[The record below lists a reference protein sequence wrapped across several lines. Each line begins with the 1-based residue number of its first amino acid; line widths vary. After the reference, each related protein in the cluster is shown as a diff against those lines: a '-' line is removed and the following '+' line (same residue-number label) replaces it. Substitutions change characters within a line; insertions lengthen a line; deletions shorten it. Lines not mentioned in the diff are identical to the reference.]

1 MKDLFDQGGSKK
13 IIEGD
18 FGELEYIEDFLS
30 YSQAETYFTSIN
42 EESPWERPILTYFG
56 EEHRIPRDTAW
67 YGEKSYVYSGVRNKP
82 NQMTE
87 SLIELRKI
95 TEEKCSYSFNSLLI
109 NRYLD
114 GDDKVSWHADD
125 EAELENC
132 NIIASISLG
141 AGRDFRIR
149 KKENFRNPEDKTIKI
164 FLEPGSLLIMKAP
177 LQKFWEHEIPKR
189 TNVGPRL
196 NLTFRNVI

>member
-1 MKDLFDQGGSKK
+1 MKDLFDQGGPKK

-18 FGELEYIEDFLS
+18 YGELEYIEDFLS
-30 YSQAETYFTSIN
+30 YSEAETYFKSID

-56 EEHRIPRDTAW
+56 EKHSIPRDTAW
-67 YGEKSYVYSGVRNKP
+67 YGEKSYVYSGVKNEP
-82 NQMTE
+82 NEMTE

-114 GDDKVSWHADD
+114 GNDKVSWHADD